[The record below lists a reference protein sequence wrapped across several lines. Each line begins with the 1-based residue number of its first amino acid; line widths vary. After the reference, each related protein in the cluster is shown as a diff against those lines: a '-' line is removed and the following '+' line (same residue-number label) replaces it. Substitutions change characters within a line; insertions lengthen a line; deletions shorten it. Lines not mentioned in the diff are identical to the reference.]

1 MDASAIAL
9 MRDSGIPIVVFSI
22 REDGSL
28 RKTLTGEGT
37 FTVIT
42 SNAKSA

>member
-1 MDASAIAL
+1 

-22 REDGSL
+22 REPGTL
-28 RKTLTGEGT
+28 RKTLTGKGT